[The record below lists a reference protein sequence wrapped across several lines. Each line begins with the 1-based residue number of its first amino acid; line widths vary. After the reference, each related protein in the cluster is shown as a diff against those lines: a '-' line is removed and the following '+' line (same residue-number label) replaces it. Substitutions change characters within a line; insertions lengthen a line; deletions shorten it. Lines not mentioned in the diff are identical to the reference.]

1 MKIYALIGPSGTGKS
16 YRALMVAYEN
26 GIDYIIDDGILI
38 HKAKILAGTSAK
50 RSRTSMEAVKRAIF
64 EYEDQ
69 KNEVRL
75 ELEKQKPEK
84 LLIIG
89 TSENMISK
97 IMERLGIGR
106 DYEKISIYDVASE
119 QEIYQ
124 AKSTRSLQGIHAVP
138 LPTFELKSHF
148 SGIIKNPVKLFF
160 KTKDTNEI
168 KEFEKT
174 LIRPTFSYLGKYF
187 ISERAIIQ
195 IIRHEL
201 EKSKCVQKVYSI
213 EIQKAQDGIDVE
225 VTIGVS
231 LCRMHVEA
239 ARLQAEIAES
249 VEEMTLINVKVVD
262 FRIIRVYLG

>member
-16 YRALMVAYEN
+16 YRALMVAYEK

-38 HKAKILAGTSAK
+38 HKSKILAGTSAK

-64 EYEDQ
+64 EYEGQ
-69 KNEVRL
+69 KSEVMH
-75 ELEKQKPEK
+75 ELERQKPNK

-97 IMERLGIGR
+97 IMERLELGF
-106 DYEKISIYDVASE
+106 DYEKISIYDVASK

-124 AKSTRSLQGIHAVP
+124 AKTTRALQGIHTVP

-160 KTKDTNEI
+160 KTKDTDEV

-187 ISERAIIQ
+187 ISEKAIIQ
-195 IIRHEL
+195 MIKHEL
-201 EKSKCVQKVYSI
+201 EKSDFVQKAYNI
-213 EIQKAQDGIDVE
+213 EISKAQDGIEIE
-225 VTIGVS
+225 VTIGIS

-239 ARLQAEIAES
+239 AGLQRRVAAS
-249 VEEMTLINVKVVD
+249 VEGMTLINVKVVD
-262 FRIIRVYLG
+262 VRIIRVFY

>member
-16 YRALMVAYEN
+16 YRALMVAYEK

-38 HKAKILAGTSAK
+38 HKSKILAGTSAK

-64 EYEDQ
+64 EYEEQ
-69 KNEVRL
+69 KREVMH
-75 ELEKQKPEK
+75 ELERQKPNK

-97 IMERLGIGR
+97 IMERLGLGFE
-106 DYEKISIYDVASE
+106 YEKISIYDVASE

-124 AKSTRSLQGIHAVP
+124 AKTTRALQGIHTVP
-138 LPTFELKSHF
+138 LPTFELKNHF

-160 KTKDTNEI
+160 KTNDTNEI

-187 ISERAIIQ
+187 ISEKAIIQ
-195 IIRHEL
+195 MIKYEL
-201 EKSKCVQKVYSI
+201 EKSSFVRKVYNIKIHKAPDGI
-213 EIQKAQDGIDVE
+213 EIE
-225 VTIGVS
+225 VTVGAG

-239 ARLQAEIAES
+239 ALLQREIAGS
-249 VEEMTLINVKVVD
+249 VEGMTLINVKVVD
-262 FRIIRVYLG
+262 VRIIRVYY